1 LNFIRGMSWQL
12 KWYGRT
18 MKTTI
23 DRAGRVVVPKAL
35 RDELSLVGGE
45 TVELTVR
52 DGRLEI
58 TPLSASMRLESR
70 GRGAAA
76 IPEQDV
82 PPLTADQV
90 RSTLEQTRR

>member
-1 LNFIRGMSWQL
+1 
-12 KWYGRT
+12 

-23 DRAGRVVVPKAL
+23 DRSGRIVVPKAL

-52 DGRLEI
+52 DGRLEVE
-58 TPLSASMRLESR
+58 PLSSPMHLESR
-70 GRGAAA
+70 GRGAVA
-76 IPEQDV
+76 IADEEV

-90 RSTLEQTRR
+90 RGVLEQTRR

>member
-1 LNFIRGMSWQL
+1 VIAPAHQWQST
-12 KWYGRT
+12 WYVHA

-23 DRAGRVVVPKAL
+23 DRAGRIVVPKAL

-58 TPLSASMRLESR
+58 EPLSAAMRLE
-70 GRGAAA
+70 GRGPDVAAV
-76 IPEQDV
+76 PDEDL
-82 PPLTADQV
+82 PPLTAGEV
-90 RSTLEQTRR
+90 RSVLEQTRR

>member
-1 LNFIRGMSWQL
+1 MR
-12 KWYGRT
+12 
-18 MKTTI
+18 TTI
-23 DRAGRVVVPKAL
+23 DRAGRIVVPKAL

-52 DGRLEI
+52 DGRLEVE
-58 TPLSASMRLESR
+58 PLSSPMRLERR

-76 IPEQDV
+76 VPEDDL

-90 RSTLEQTRR
+90 RGALEQTRR